1 MELLISGKD
10 FRVLVRCVKQEENQD
25 GAEASV
31 MGRRTFMMA
40 VVTAPQ
46 VLGLWGAGGTC
57 D

>member
-1 MELLISGKD
+1 MLISGKA
-10 FRVLVRCVKQEENQD
+10 FRVLVHCVKQEENQD